1 MLWCILESPLA
12 NPMLSLP
19 RLNDVRILHLEPA
32 TLGGRRCACSF
43 GVRYRAIIWPH
54 PCIIAWPL
62 TTSHGCRFSKD
73 GEDAITL
80 VDLSNE
86 YRVGVGCVSSV
97 VSHKGE
103 LALMNLSGSRISR
116 CRLDGLNEVVFIP
129 G

>member
-1 MLWCILESPLA
+1 MCVQFWCPLPCNYLAASMHYCMAA
-12 NPMLSLP
+12 NS
-19 RLNDVRILHLEPA
+19 
-32 TLGGRRCACSF
+32 
-43 GVRYRAIIWPH
+43 
-54 PCIIAWPL
+54 
-62 TTSHGCRFSKD
+62 SHGGRFSKD